1 MDRTRAMQ
9 SALALTNRALRLKPG
24 EEVAVVVDDNT
35 RHLAEVVLDAVRES
49 GAEPVLLAMEPRIK
63 SSEEPPHAV
72 AAALAAVDAAIL
84 PITYSLT
91 HTKARVQ
98 ASERGVRILSL
109 NQVSEDT
116 FEAGVLD
123 VDYDAIAQQAARL
136 VERLVRARVAR
147 IESGQG
153 AVLRASIAGRKVSSN
168 PGLCVEP
175 GSYASPPD
183 CEVNVGPQEDG
194 AEGAVWVNGALVP
207 GGAVKAP
214 FLATF
219 RKGTIQRPLQGR
231 DGERWQ
237 STLEP
242 YGDPNVFR
250 VVELGIGLNPRAQVG
265 RANSAENE
273 GAAGAIHLGLGEG
286 RTFGSTISA
295 TTHSDIV
302 VCDASLWL
310 DDDCVIRAGKILV

>member
-1 MDRTRAMQ
+1 MDRARALQ
-9 SALALTNRALRLKPG
+9 SALALTNRALRLKSSD
-24 EEVAVVVDDNT
+24 EVAVVVDDNT
-35 RHLAEVVLDAVRES
+35 RHLAELVLDAVRES
-49 GAEPVLLAMEPRIK
+49 GAEPVLLVMKPRAK
-63 SSEEPPHAV
+63 SSEEPPRAV

-98 ASERGVRILSL
+98 ASERGTRIVSL

-123 VDYDAIAQQAARL
+123 VDYDTIAQQADRL
-136 VERLVRARVAR
+136 VECLAGAKVAR
-147 IESGQG
+147 IESGHG
-153 AVLRASIAGRKVSSN
+153 AVLRVPIAGRKVSSN
-168 PGLCVEP
+168 PGLCAAP
-175 GSYASPPD
+175 GSFASPPD

-194 AEGAVWVNGALVP
+194 TEGTVWVNGALVP
-207 GGAVKAP
+207 GGAVKEP
-214 FLATF
+214 FLAAF
-219 RKGTIQRPLQGR
+219 RKGTIQRPLHGR

-237 STLEP
+237 STMEP
-242 YGDPNVFR
+242 HGDPNVFR

-265 RANSAENE
+265 RGNSAENE

-286 RTFGSTISA
+286 RSFGSTISA
-295 TTHSDIV
+295 STHSDFV
-302 VCDASLWL
+302 VCEASLWL